1 MSVDRLSHGA
11 LNKILGGE
19 VVQDATCVIKFYS
32 NTCELCH
39 NLKDYFEDISAKE
52 DFSDVHFFAFNVN
65 DYQKI
70 EKMLN
75 FNGVP
80 TISVVKAK
88 PGSKKP
94 KIRIMPDPDPP
105 NEKTWYYAND
115 INNFIE
121 RER

>member
-11 LNKILGGE
+11 LKKILGGE
-19 VVQDATCVIKFYS
+19 VVEDATCVIKFYS
-32 NTCELCH
+32 NTCDLCH
-39 NLKDYFEDISAKE
+39 NLKDYFEDISDKE
-52 DFSDVHFFAFNVN
+52 DFTDVHFFAFNVG
-65 DYQKI
+65 DYPKI

-80 TISVVKAK
+80 TISVVKAN
-88 PGSKKP
+88 PGNKKP